1 MSKRIVSLFLV
12 MLLMISTLVACSS
25 EPSKPEETTKVESQE
40 EKSDV
45 KEDSEETNAADSEK
59 TDSEEKKSDNEG
71 AADGEPIEIG
81 MLAPLTGSNA
91 EYGIGFQIAGD
102 MATEKI
108 NAEGGI
114 NGRPLKI
121 VVSDSKGE
129 SKESTALTTQF
140 GENTNIMAIIGD
152 FTSGASMADAPIA
165 DEYGI
170 VLLSP
175 TASNPDYASMS
186 PYAFS
191 IMGRQDGEGPFFARY
206 ILGKKLGAEKVG
218 VVYINSDWGLASYN
232 ALTGTFEEVGLELV
246 SKANYVDGESD
257 FSSVVA
263 KVRAG
268 NPDTIVILD
277 QGNVPKILNEIK
289 KSGWNDVT
297 VTTLGPGASEQLID
311 LSGDASEDLLTSTP
325 FFFDPANKADMLWA
339 EEFQK
344 RSGFAPTVH
353 PVVAYDSV
361 FLIAESMKAVDGE
374 LTREAIRDA
383 LQNIDYVGM
392 AGPIKFNEAGDITRQ
407 YLIGRVQDGK
417 WILEEGYDYADDQK

>member
-140 GENTNIMAIIGD
+140 GENKNIMAIIGD

-186 PYAFS
+186 PYAF
-191 IMGRQDGEGPFFARY
+191 
-206 ILGKKLGAEKVG
+206 
-218 VVYINSDWGLASYN
+218 
-232 ALTGTFEEVGLELV
+232 
-246 SKANYVDGESD
+246 
-257 FSSVVA
+257 
-263 KVRAG
+263 
-268 NPDTIVILD
+268 
-277 QGNVPKILNEIK
+277 
-289 KSGWNDVT
+289 
-297 VTTLGPGASEQLID
+297 
-311 LSGDASEDLLTSTP
+311 
-325 FFFDPANKADMLWA
+325 
-339 EEFQK
+339 
-344 RSGFAPTVH
+344 
-353 PVVAYDSV
+353 
-361 FLIAESMKAVDGE
+361 
-374 LTREAIRDA
+374 
-383 LQNIDYVGM
+383 
-392 AGPIKFNEAGDITRQ
+392 
-407 YLIGRVQDGK
+407 
-417 WILEEGYDYADDQK
+417 